1 MRLTA
6 VLLTTLV
13 VSLSGSLAVSNSPH
27 GPDTSKMSKEII
39 SMFNDAERI
48 EAIVQFFQEP
58 TDEEWSA
65 FRLIDLELISEM
77 SVLHGGLVSGS
88 PMEIAELSRLPF
100 VKHIEANVPIE
111 HFYLPGDQDDYESK
125 MHETVRWVNASLAWS
140 GPSSLL

>member
-39 SMFNDAERI
+39 SMFNEAERI

-88 PMEIAELSRLPF
+88 PMEISELSRLPF
-100 VKHIEANVPIE
+100 VKHI
-111 HFYLPGDQDDYESK
+111 
-125 MHETVRWVNASLAWS
+125 
-140 GPSSLL
+140 